1 MHRIEIPT
9 ALLVL
14 SMLLTGCEQGSA
26 TAGKK
31 HSASTPNG
39 PSKTPQLAEAQKKFL
54 TIEEVGAS
62 QAIDVLMLPGR
73 VTFRSQ
79 AQSAVGATV
88 AGRVVAQLVR
98 TGEVVKAGDPILTI
112 ESADAAATRAALDQA
127 VTRLAAAE
135 SVYRRQVEMVRKLVG
150 LESER
155 QEAESRLKEARTE
168 HERALQAVALIGP
181 GQGGLVTVRAPT
193 NGVVMSIR
201 VAVGATVAPGG
212 EPLLE
217 LGDPSLLQVVA
228 QAPESDLRR
237 IAVGQEAEVE
247 LPGVA
252 ARVAARVERLSP
264 RVEPESRR
272 TEVYLR
278 LVKRVDG
285 LQAGMLAQVSLRVG
299 TDAAISVPVSAV
311 IIKDGKRRVVYVEK
325 ADGTFEAKDVQIG
338 RNRDGRVVIL
348 KGLTAGDRAV
358 VRGALLLDTQAELL
372 L

>member
-26 TAGKK
+26 TAAKK

-62 QAIDVLMLPGR
+62 QAIDILMLPGR
-73 VTFRSQ
+73 VTFRPQ

-88 AGRVVAQLVR
+88 AGRVIAQLVR
-98 TGEVVKAGDPILTI
+98 AGEVVKAGTPILTI
-112 ESADAAATRAALDQA
+112 ESADAAATRATLDQA

-135 SVYRRQVEMVRKLVG
+135 GVHRRQVEMVRKSVG
-150 LESER
+150 LEFER
-155 QEAESRLKEARTE
+155 LEAESRLKEARTE
-168 HERALQAVALIGP
+168 LERAQQAATLIGP
-181 GQGGLVTVRAPT
+181 GQGGHVTVTAPT

-201 VAVGATVAPGG
+201 VAVGATVTPGG

-228 QAPESDLRR
+228 QAAESDLRR

-252 ARVAARVERLSP
+252 TRVAAKVERLSP

-278 LVKRVDG
+278 LAKRVDG

-299 TDAAISVPVSAV
+299 IDAAISVPVSAV
-311 IIKDGKRRVVYVEK
+311 VIKDGKRRVVYVEK
-325 ADGTFEAKDVQIG
+325 ADGTFEARGVEIG

-348 KGLTAGDRAV
+348 RGLIAGDRAV